1 MSTLKELGDTGDRMM
16 QGLPY
21 GQGGA
26 IAGAVE
32 PGVLDTFSSPEVVQN
47 PNQFGTLIDK
57 SKITANAKDSMSK
70 LMPFGPYTGQNPEDY
85 VNDVEQIKYKV
96 TPDEVLMGIDYEMKK
111 LVLKDKQVAKQN
123 VVNNLK
129 KDHQYY
135 SKLHM
140 LGIED
145 GSEKKEPEDFSTPQ
159 EKAIAEIMRDLHEK
173 KKQRRNW
180 S

>member
-1 MSTLKELGDTGDRMM
+1 MSKLQELGDLGDRMM

-21 GQGGA
+21 NQGGA
-26 IAGAVE
+26 VSGASDVS
-32 PGVLDTFSSPEVVQN
+32 TFTSPDVSQDPSN
-47 PNQFGTLIDK
+47 FGTLTDK
-57 SKITANAKDSMSK
+57 SKITATDQESMQVIA
-70 LMPFGPYTGQNPEDY
+70 PFGPYTGQNPKDY
-85 VNDVEQIKYKV
+85 AGDVQQIKYKV
-96 TPDEVLMGIDYEMKK
+96 TPDEVLAGIDYEMKK

-129 KDHQYY
+129 KDPQYY

-140 LGIED
+140 LDIQD
-145 GSEKKEPEDFSTPQ
+145 GDEITKPEDYRTPQ

>member
-1 MSTLKELGDTGDRMM
+1 MSKLQELGDTGDRMM
-16 QGLPY
+16 QGLPFA
-21 GQGGA
+21 QGGA
-26 IAGAVE
+26 VSGASD
-32 PGVLDTFSSPEVVQN
+32 LSTFVN
-47 PNQFGTLIDK
+47 PDVTQDPNHFGTLTDK
-57 SKITANAKDSMSK
+57 SKITADANDSMSK
-70 LMPFGPYTGQNPEDY
+70 ITPFGPYTGQNPRDF
-85 VNDVEQIKYKV
+85 VGDVEKIKYKV
-96 TPDEVLMGIDYEMKK
+96 TPDEVLAGIDYEMKK

-129 KDHQYY
+129 KDRQYY

-145 GSEKKEPEDFSTPQ
+145 GDEITKPEDYRTPQ
-159 EKAIAEIMRDLHEK
+159 EKAIAEIMKDLHEK

>member
-1 MSTLKELGDTGDRMM
+1 MTKLRELGDTGDRMM

-26 IAGAVE
+26 VTGASSV
-32 PGVLDTFSSPEVVQN
+32 DTFSSPDVSQN
-47 PNQFGTLIDK
+47 PNQFGTLVDK
-57 SKITANAKDSMSK
+57 SKITASDKESMQVIA
-70 LMPFGPYTGQNPEDY
+70 PFGPYTGQNPEDY
-85 VNDVEQIKYKV
+85 VKGVQTIKNTV
-96 TPDEVLMGIDYEMKK
+96 TPDEVLTGIDYEMKK
-111 LVLKDKQVAKQN
+111 MVLKDKQVAKQN

-129 KDHQYY
+129 KDRQYY

-145 GSEKKEPEDFSTPQ
+145 EGDKKEPEDYRTPQ
-159 EKAIAEIMRDLHEK
+159 EKAIAEIMKEMSIQK
-173 KKQRRNW
+173 ANRRNW